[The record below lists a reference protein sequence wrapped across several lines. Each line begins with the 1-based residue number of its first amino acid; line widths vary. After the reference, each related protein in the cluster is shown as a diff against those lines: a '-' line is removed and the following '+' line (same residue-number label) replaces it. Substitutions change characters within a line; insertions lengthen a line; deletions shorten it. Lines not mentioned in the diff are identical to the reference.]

1 MRSPWKL
8 IKDFASRHKAT
19 EASAPADEIVAIPD
33 LRAEEYRQDPT
44 LRTEIE
50 AAIESKSTVYEN
62 DARER
67 SDSAGAAAEPPARV
81 DQSDPLVGKLSEA
94 SALKV
99 YDQPLPTAT
108 VIAGENGAGVP
119 PGGTKKQRAK
129 AARTRENRREQS
141 GVTQAAGEPAA
152 EKKTFLDEAIELELQ
167 IKDLRSQ
174 LSAKLLEQ
182 NAHLRRLLE
191 RYDDK

>member
-19 EASAPADEIVAIPD
+19 DASAPADEIVAIPD
-33 LRAEEYRQDPT
+33 PRAEEYRQDPT

-62 DARER
+62 DAREL

-81 DQSDPLVGKLSEA
+81 HQSDPLVGEQSEA

-99 YDQPLPTAT
+99 YDQPSPTVT
-108 VIAGENGAGVP
+108 VIAGENGGGVP
-119 PGGTKKQRAK
+119 PGGTKKKRAK

-152 EKKTFLDEAIELELQ
+152 EKKTFLDEAIELELE